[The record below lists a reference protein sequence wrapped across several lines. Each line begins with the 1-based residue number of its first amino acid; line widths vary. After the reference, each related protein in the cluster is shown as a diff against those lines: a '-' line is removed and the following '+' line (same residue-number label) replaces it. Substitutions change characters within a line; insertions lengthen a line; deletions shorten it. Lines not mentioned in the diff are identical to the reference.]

1 MSGKQLTKDMITQF
15 DRKIIDGGWGTEMQ
29 KRGGEPGECFEAW
42 NLSHPEKVLAVAQ
55 SYVDS
60 GSDII
65 LTNSFGGN
73 GIILDRHGHAKEVE
87 AINKAAA
94 SISRE
99 AAGENVYVF
108 GSMGPCGRLVNM
120 GELDENLL
128 RDTFAQQAKAL
139 EAGGADAIVIETMI
153 DITEVEILLQVLRR
167 EVQIPF
173 GACMTFDSGPEKMH
187 TMMGVTPANLI
198 ETATAAGAAFVGANC
213 GNGIE
218 DYLPIASVF
227 GEKSPLPVWIK
238 PNAGLP
244 KIVNG
249 EIVYDMDAEKFAS
262 FATKFFDAGVNML
275 GGCCGSTPEFVR
287 ALKSNLNPEA

>member
-1 MSGKQLTKDMITQF
+1 MLLPS
-15 DRKIIDGGWGTEMQ
+15 RQ
-29 KRGGEPGECFEAW
+29 K
-42 NLSHPEKVLAVAQ
+42 L
-55 SYVDS
+55 
-60 GSDII
+60 
-65 LTNSFGGN
+65 
-73 GIILDRHGHAKEVE
+73 
-87 AINKAAA
+87 
-94 SISRE
+94 
-99 AAGENVYVF
+99 
-108 GSMGPCGRLVNM
+108 
-120 GELDENLL
+120 
-128 RDTFAQQAKAL
+128 L

-153 DITEVEILLQVLRR
+153 DITEVEILLEVLRR

-173 GACMTFDSGPEKMH
+173 GACMTFDSRPEKMH

-198 ETATAAGAAFVGANC
+198 ETATAAGAAFVGTNG

-275 GGCCGSTPEFVR
+275 GGYCGSTPEFVR
-287 ALKSNLNPEA
+287 ALRSNLNPEA